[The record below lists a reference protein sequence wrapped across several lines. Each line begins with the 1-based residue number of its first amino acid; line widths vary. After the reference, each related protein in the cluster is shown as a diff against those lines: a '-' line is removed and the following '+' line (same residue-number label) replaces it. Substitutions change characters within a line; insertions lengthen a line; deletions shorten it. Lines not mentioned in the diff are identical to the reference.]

1 MTFYLIFSVHIY
13 VLMLRLTITQS
24 LCTTIIII
32 KQVSPSS
39 KTIIIFKAIIIK
51 VHPTFLNIY
60 QYIINDDPVLSTT
73 IRFLFSSEIVG
84 CSDFGT
90 KLEFTKLE
98 KAFMIPFSWYDLFP
112 LYSCRE
118 CLWHVTGTNPYLEF

>member
-90 KLEFTKLE
+90 KLKFTKL
-98 KAFMIPFSWYDLFP
+98 KNAFMVPFSWYDLFP
-112 LYSCRE
+112 LYSCRG

>member
-90 KLEFTKLE
+90 NLELTKLK
-98 KAFMIPFSWYDLFP
+98 KAFMVPFSWYDLFP
-112 LYSCRE
+112 PYSCQG